1 MGFWKRD
8 KQNKDNQQE
17 IRQERLQ
24 QDLVQA
30 QKFQSLNKLP
40 KQPSKEAHQKQ
51 QTDEEILKCPFS
63 GLSPQNATAPRPRNR
78 PYRVRNLLD
87 SSEAVDT
94 LHLNGDVSL
103 IAKQMFKNVL
113 ERC

>member
-1 MGFWKRD
+1 MGIWKRD
-8 KQNKDNQQE
+8 KQNKDKQQE
-17 IRQERLQ
+17 IRLERSQ
-24 QDLVQA
+24 QDPVQA

-40 KQPSKEAHQKQ
+40 KQPSKEVNQKQ
-51 QTDEEILKCPFS
+51 QADEEILKCPFM
-63 GLSPQNATAPRPRNR
+63 GLSLQNAITPKPRNR

-103 IAKQMFKNVL
+103 IAK
-113 ERC
+113 

>member
-8 KQNKDNQQE
+8 KQNKDKQQDVK
-17 IRQERLQ
+17 QENLQ
-24 QDLVQA
+24 QDLAQT
-30 QKFQSLNKLP
+30 QKFQSLNKT
-40 KQPSKEAHQKQ
+40 SKEVNQKQ
-51 QTDEEILKCPFS
+51 QNNEEILKCPFK
-63 GLSPQNATAPRPRNR
+63 GIYPQNATSLRPRNR

-103 IAKQMFKNVL
+103 IAK
-113 ERC
+113 

>member
-8 KQNKDNQQE
+8 KQNKDKQQDVK
-17 IRQERLQ
+17 QENLQ
-24 QDLVQA
+24 QDLPET
-30 QKFQSLNKLP
+30 QKFQSLNKTP
-40 KQPSKEAHQKQ
+40 KQPSKEVNQKQ
-51 QTDEEILKCPFS
+51 QNNEEILKCPFK
-63 GLSPQNATAPRPRNR
+63 GIYPQNATSLRPRNR

-103 IAKQMFKNVL
+103 IAK
-113 ERC
+113 